1 MSMADSTQ
9 TTRFRFWLWLI
20 ALVGVIVPRRLRA
33 NWRQEW
39 EAELRNREALLEEWD
54 KLNWKN
60 KVDLLWRSASAFWDA
75 LWLQKKRWEDEM
87 IQDLRFGARMLLKQP
102 GFTLIAVLTLALGIG
117 ANTAIFSLIHTL
129 LIQPLPYR
137 DAGRVLFAMGWDVQ
151 RDQMRFQVSAAD
163 FQDWRA
169 QCSAFEQAA
178 GYRYWSVNLT
188 GAGEPERVQGYYV
201 TDNLFALLGVE
212 PLLGRVFQ
220 PGEDQPG
227 ALKVAVLSHGLW
239 SRRFGAERSV
249 IGQTVKLNDESY
261 TIIGVMPPK
270 FEFPQLNFKGDLWAP
285 FNHNPSRLR
294 PDPSANFTMV
304 AVARL
309 RPDRTLAQAQ
319 AEMDGVYRRLARAY
333 PETNANI
340 GVRLTPMQEML
351 TRQTRGPLLALLAA
365 AAFVLLIACANV
377 ANLLLA
383 RAATRAKEMAVRAAL
398 GATAL
403 RVTRQML
410 TESLLLALA
419 GGGLGVLLGHWLLA
433 AIRSVVPE
441 HVRNTM
447 PALIEIGI
455 NTQVLLFTFAVA
467 LLTSLVF
474 GLAPALRLARHE
486 LVADLKEGGRSAG
499 SGPRRRAGNVLVVA
513 EVALSALLLV
523 GAGLT
528 LRSLWALFNVNP
540 GFEAGNLL
548 VMDIALPSTRYAQP
562 EQQANFYREA
572 LSRLAALPGV
582 EAVGAVNTLPFST
595 SNSGGRFMIEGQPPT
610 APGAQPNTD
619 FRIIN
624 PDYFR
629 ALGMRLARG
638 RSFSAQDK
646 QQGQPVTIVNQAFV
660 RQHFPHEEPIGKRI
674 RFGGPNTPIAQS
686 PWLLIVGVVSD
697 VRHWDLMTAARAE
710 SYVPLEQSPA
720 AELTLAV
727 RTNGAQAGLA
737 AAVRERLRALDA
749 NLPLYNVQTMEQVVA
764 RSLFNRRLTTGVML
778 IFGGVALLLATV
790 GLFGLISYAVSQ
802 RTHEFGIR
810 LALGA
815 NTQDVLRLVIG
826 QGLKLAGAGLL
837 IGLAGSFALMQVMK
851 TLLFGVSP
859 ADPMTFA
866 ASALLLLAVSLLA
879 CWIPARRAAKVDP
892 LIALRHD

>member
-1 MSMADSTQ
+1 MADVTR

-20 ALVGVIVPRRLRA
+20 RVIGVIVPRRLRA

-60 KVDLLWRSASAFWDA
+60 KVDLLRRSASAFWDA
-75 LWLQKKRWEDEM
+75 FWLQPKRWEDEM
-87 IQDLRFGARMLLKQP
+87 IQDLRFGARMLIKHP
-102 GFTLIAVLTLALGIG
+102 GFSLIAVLTLALGIG
-117 ANTAIFSLIHTL
+117 ANAAIFSMIHTL

-137 DAGRVLFAMGWDVQ
+137 DAGRVLFAMGWDV
-151 RDQMRFQVSAAD
+151 RHDQKQFQVSAAD
-163 FQDWRA
+163 FQDWRE
-169 QCSAFEQAA
+169 QCSAIEQAA

-201 TDNLFALLGVE
+201 TANLFALLGVE

-220 PGEDQPG
+220 PGEDRPG
-227 ALKVAVLSHGLW
+227 ATKVAVLSHGLW
-239 SRRFGAERSV
+239 RGRFGAERGV
-249 IGQTVKLNDESY
+249 IGRTVALNDESY

-285 FNHNPSRLR
+285 FNHDPARLR
-294 PDPSANFTMV
+294 ADRSANFSMV

-319 AEMDGVYRRLARAY
+319 TEMDGIYRRLAQQY
-333 PETNANI
+333 PETNASAGI
-340 GVRLTPMQEML
+340 RLMPMQEEL
-351 TRQTRGPLLALLAA
+351 TRYFNARGPLLALLAA

-383 RAATRAKEMAVRAAL
+383 RAQTRAKEMAVRAAL

-441 HVRNTM
+441 FAKKSM
-447 PALIEIGI
+447 PALMEIGI
-455 NTQVLLFTFAVA
+455 NTQVLLFAFAVA

-474 GLAPALRLARHE
+474 GLAPALRLSRRE

-499 SGPRRRAGNVLVVA
+499 SGPRRRAGNVLVVV

-528 LRSLWALFNVNP
+528 MRSLWALLNVNP
-540 GFEAGNLL
+540 GFEAENLL
-548 VMDIALPSTRYAQP
+548 ALDITLPSTRYAQP
-562 EQQANFYREA
+562 EQRANFYREA

-582 EAVGAVNTLPFST
+582 EAVGAVNSLPLST
-595 SNSGGRFMIEGQPPT
+595 SNPGGRFMIEGQPPP
-610 APGAQPNTD
+610 APGVQPSAD
-619 FRIIN
+619 FRVIN

-638 RSFSAQDK
+638 RSFSAQDN
-646 QQGQPVTIVNQAFV
+646 QQGQPVTIVNQTFV
-660 RQHFPHEEPIGKRI
+660 RQYFPHEEPLGKRI
-674 RFGGPNTPIAQS
+674 RFGVPSTSLAQN
-686 PWLLIVGVVSD
+686 PWMLIVGVVSD
-697 VRHWDLMTAARAE
+697 VRHLDLATPARPE
-710 SYVPLEQSPA
+710 SYSPLEQIPVV
-720 AELTLAV
+720 ELTLAV
-727 RTNGAQAGLA
+727 RTNGLPAGLM
-737 AAVRERLRALDA
+737 AAVHERLRALDA
-749 NLPLYNVQTMEQVVA
+749 NLPLYNVQTMEQVVT
-764 RSLFNRRLTTGVML
+764 RSLFNQRLTTSVML
-778 IFGGVALLLATV
+778 IFGGAALLLATV

-815 NTQDVLRLVIG
+815 NTRDVLRLVIG

-837 IGLAGSFALMQVMK
+837 IGLAGSFALMRVMK
-851 TLLFGVSP
+851 TLLFGVSA
-859 ADPMTFA
+859 ADPLTFA

-879 CWIPARRAAKVDP
+879 CWVPARRAAKVDP